1 MYKNAKKMF
10 ADTIRDERRRSLL
23 EFVDT
28 LSPSTPSTKVWRRL
42 QSMDGRKKLG
52 LPDNPVCAGDK
63 IAITDKS
70 KSTLAVTTYAA
81 VSKVLVTREDYKE
94 AYLATREGLKG
105 TSEGELGENFTQGEL
120 ARALLKIKNGAAG
133 PDGVVPE
140 MIKHLPENS
149 IMFLLRIFNE
159 SLRQGKVLDYWKS
172 AVIEPIL
179 KNGKPPSEIK
189 SFRTFS
195 LPCLAKFL
203 ESTIEAPVRHWAESI
218 HLIPD
223 C

>member
-42 QSMDGRKKLG
+42 QSMDGRRSWVCQITQCVRETRLLSLTSRKL
-52 LPDNPVCAGDK
+52 K
-63 IAITDKS
+63 M
-70 KSTLAVTTYAA
+70 
-81 VSKVLVTREDYKE
+81 
-94 AYLATREGLKG
+94 
-105 TSEGELGENFTQGEL
+105 
-120 ARALLKIKNGAAG
+120 KNGAAG
-133 PDGVVPE
+133 PDGVAPE

-159 SLRQGKVLDYWKS
+159 SLRQGKVLDYWKR

-195 LPCLAKFL
+195 LPCLAKIL